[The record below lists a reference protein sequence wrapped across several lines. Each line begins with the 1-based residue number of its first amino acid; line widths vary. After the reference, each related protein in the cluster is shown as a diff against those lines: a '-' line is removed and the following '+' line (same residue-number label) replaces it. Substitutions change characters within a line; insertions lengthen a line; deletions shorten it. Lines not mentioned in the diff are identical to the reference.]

1 MHLLPLDR
9 RTIFSRNVF
18 CGATS
23 PFLPPAMVILPAARG
38 LGASRRSFSGQ
49 QQAGRGARER
59 SRLEAPHAPHGDPA
73 GQGRRL
79 PPAAALAPSS
89 RLPPRGPPRT
99 ALARGSPCCSCLR
112 VGGGSRRARAR
123 SVPYRARAP
132 RRPAGDL
139 AGRSRSGWEA
149 ERGGGPRLGGQRHP
163 LDTDGK
169 RVQKASWAGWRGGWR
184 NSCLSGL

>member
-99 ALARGSPCCSCLR
+99 ALARGSPRCSRLR

-123 SVPYRARAP
+123 SAPYRARAP
-132 RRPAGDL
+132 PTACWRASGALPQRLGSRTRRRAK
-139 AGRSRSGWEA
+139 AGRAAPPSGHGRETCSESVLGWM
-149 ERGGGPRLGGQRHP
+149 ERIEEQ
-163 LDTDGK
+163 
-169 RVQKASWAGWRGGWR
+169 
-184 NSCLSGL
+184 LS